1 MSQDKPDCFPC
12 VQVTRDGQVIG
23 TFQFEEIPGGIAD
36 KSIFPADLYL
46 NQYTQQ
52 WEPISSLRDTELS
65 RQVKLYRE
73 LDIGSRILA
82 AKSGDQCAA
91 FFIADVYMGIEEWVR
106 DEWNPRCYP
115 DHEARRMC
123 LDSIGVPEVELWN
136 WMIKAAENGHKNAI
150 FWLIGSSDEKE
161 IKIGNRIAA
170 LNGNMP
176 SWNTTSLER
185 MTGIAAEDGS
195 NIEEYG
201 WTLIHLATRY
211 IQRLFLEEYE
221 NDSQGL
227 IEDLEKTRRKLDDD
241 QFIEAVDFVFAQDF
255 QPASHKQEIHLSLL
269 TDAFLNDRRLDLTLW
284 CTEKAAQGV
293 SIAQYKLGFMLKHV
307 GDTYAS
313 PWPESWTASCK
324 LGFTES
330 IPWFFKSAKQGLKF
344 AQVELADSYLKGCGV
359 KKDLIESYAYWLIS
373 GAPKCPIEV
382 GIRRAL
388 ENPEGSSYEMRQII
402 AATFADDYE
411 AFKAKAIRRAE
422 ELRLEFSL
430 NPSSGQAGK

>member
-1 MSQDKPDCFPC
+1 M
-12 VQVTRDGQVIG
+12 IG
-23 TFQFEEIPGGIAD
+23 TFEFDEIPGGIAD
-36 KSIFPADLYL
+36 KSIFLSDLYL

-106 DEWNPRCYP
+106 DEWSPRCYP

-136 WMIKAAENGHKNAI
+136 WMIKAAENSHKNAI
-150 FWLIGSSDEKE
+150 IWLIFSSDEKE
-161 IKIGNRIAA
+161 RKIGNRIGA
-170 LNGNMP
+170 LNRSP
-176 SWNTTSLER
+176 SWLHTDSLER
-185 MTGIAAEDGS
+185 MAGYAFSDGS
-195 NIEEYG
+195 DIELYG
-201 WTLIHLATRY
+201 WTLLQLAVRY
-211 IQRLFLEEYE
+211 NQGGYQEQYE
-221 NDSQGL
+221 DDSRGL
-227 IEDLEKTRRKLDDD
+227 IEDLNRIRRKLDDD
-241 QFIEAVDFVFAQDF
+241 QFIQAIDFVFAQDF
-255 QPASHKQEIHLSLL
+255 QPASYKQEIHLSLL
-269 TDAFLNDRRLDLTLW
+269 TDELVNDRRLNLTLW
-284 CTEKAAQGV
+284 CTKKAQQGV
-293 SIAQYKLGFMLKHV
+293 SIAQFKLGCILKHE
-307 GDTYAS
+307 GGRNLYNDKAGRS
-313 PWPESWTASCK
+313 NLS
-324 LGFTES
+324 LTES
-330 IPWFFKSAKQGLKF
+330 ISWFLKSAKQGLQF
-344 AQVELADSYLKGCGV
+344 ALVELADSYLKGCGV
-359 KKDLIESYAYWLIS
+359 KKDLIESYAYWFIS

>member
-1 MSQDKPDCFPC
+1 M
-12 VQVTRDGQVIG
+12 IG
-23 TFQFEEIPGGIAD
+23 TFEFDEIPGGIAD
-36 KSIFPADLYL
+36 KSIFLSDLYL

-106 DEWNPRCYP
+106 DEWSPRCYP

-150 FWLIGSSDEKE
+150 IWLIGSSDEKE
-161 IKIGNRIAA
+161 RKIGNRIGA
-170 LNGNMP
+170 LNRSP
-176 SWNTTSLER
+176 SWWHTDSLER
-185 MTGIAAEDGS
+185 MAGYAFSDGS
-195 NIEEYG
+195 DIELYG
-201 WTLIHLATRY
+201 WTLLQLAVKY
-211 IQRLFLEEYE
+211 NEGGYLEQYE
-221 NDSQGL
+221 DDSRGL
-227 IEDLEKTRRKLDDD
+227 IEDLKRIRLKLDDD
-241 QFIEAVDFVFAQDF
+241 QFIQAIDFVFAQDF
-255 QPASHKQEIHLSLL
+255 QPASYKQKIHLSLL

-284 CTEKAAQGV
+284 CTKKVAQGV
-293 SIAQYKLGFMLKHV
+293 SIAQYKLGFMLKH

-373 GAPKCPIEV
+373 GAPECPIEV
-382 GIRRAL
+382 EIRRAL
-388 ENPEGSSYEMRQII
+388 KDPEGSSYEMRQII
-402 AATFADDYE
+402 AATFAEDYE